1 MKTIILI
8 SSIFYILGLKIGHKI
23 DLFRNYNPVEKIST
37 TTNVVKKA
45 AKSVYFNDEVKNKS
59 NTDSLKSIDVIDK
72 SIEKSKQL

>member
-23 DLFRNYNPVEKIST
+23 DFFKSFNSVEKIST

-45 AKSVYFNDEVKNKS
+45 AKSVYFSDETKVKCKQ
-59 NTDSLKSIDVIDK
+59 DSLKNVSTVDK
-72 SIEKSKQL
+72 TAQKKNHL